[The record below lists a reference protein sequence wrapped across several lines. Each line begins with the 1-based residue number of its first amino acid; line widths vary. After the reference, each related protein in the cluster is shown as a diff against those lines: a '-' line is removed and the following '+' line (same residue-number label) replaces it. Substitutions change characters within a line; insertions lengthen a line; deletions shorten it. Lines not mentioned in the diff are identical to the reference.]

1 MIRFVLDFVTYA
13 AFLCVLLALYI
24 VAPGLQ

>member
-1 MIRFVLDFVTYA
+1 MRRFVTEFVTFS

-24 VAPGLQ
+24 AAPGLS

>member
-1 MIRFVLDFVTYA
+1 MLRFALEFITYA
-13 AFLCVLLALYI
+13 TFLCVLLALYI

>member
-1 MIRFVLDFVTYA
+1 MLRFVLDLVTYIT
-13 AFLCVLLALYI
+13 FLCVLLALYI

>member
-1 MIRFVLDFVTYA
+1 MLRFVLDTAIYA

-24 VAPGLQ
+24 VAPSPL

>member
-1 MIRFVLDFVTYA
+1 MLRFALEVITYG